1 MVGEVKIMSNQNLPP
16 QLPNIEI
23 EIINIHG
30 SGKCSRG
37 FKIGDIFQYPKDR
50 DKMCPSALSVLRPYL
65 LILAYGGENIYNLDE
80 PNTFSISCPDAIHP
94 VAYKMTSEKS

>member
-1 MVGEVKIMSNQNLPP
+1 MLNKVESP

-30 SGKCSRG
+30 IGKCSRG
-37 FKIGDIFQYPKDR
+37 FEIGDKFQYPKDR

-65 LILAYGGENIYNLDE
+65 LILAYGGNNIYNPAE
-80 PNTFSISCPDAIHP
+80 PNVFSLSCPDAIHP
-94 VAYKMTSEKS
+94 VVYKITRKPEE

>member
-1 MVGEVKIMSNQNLPP
+1 MLNKVESP

-30 SGKCSRG
+30 IGKCSRG
-37 FKIGDIFQYPKDR
+37 FEIGDKFQYPKDR

-65 LILAYGGENIYNLDE
+65 LILAYGGNNIYNPAE
-80 PNTFSISCPDAIHP
+80 SNVFSLSCPDAIHP
-94 VAYKMTSEKS
+94 VVYKITRKPEE